1 MARSSECSAAGGFV
15 LHARGAVPLEADK
28 GLHTLYGH
36 ARTPFV
42 TLAWTQAWWEAF
54 GKGDRVLATWSETDG
69 EPAAAAWLR
78 RAPGGGLVS
87 PTNAHSGD
95 WDALAASEMAREHL
109 WEGLAAAGARWVRL
123 EAMRTQ
129 SESLE
134 AAQAAFSRAGYRV
147 VVEEGAR
154 SPYLELPGSF
164 DELMAGMSRNHRSQV
179 GRRRRSLEREGELT
193 FRTITGGAG
202 LDDALASVFE
212 VEASGW
218 KARAGTAILRE
229 PGAEELYRTFAR
241 AGARE
246 GILRIHLL
254 ELDGRAIAGD
264 LGAVVGG
271 VGYLLKT
278 GFDEDWSRL
287 SPGLVLRADVLR
299 ASIEEGLTGYD
310 FLGPDDP
317 YKLRWTETVR
327 PRATL
332 RAFRGAAALPGLTWR
347 RRLRPALKRAR
358 DAVRAR

>member
-1 MARSSECSAAGGFV
+1 MTESSAGNGFV
-15 LHARGAVPLEADK
+15 LHEPSAVPQAADEVP
-28 GLHTLYGH
+28 HTLYGH

-54 GKGDRVLATWSETDG
+54 GKGDPLLATVRDGGG
-69 EPAAAAWLR
+69 EPAAAAWLA
-78 RAPGGGLVS
+78 RARGGGIVT

-95 WDALAASEMAREHL
+95 WDALATSDGAREKL
-109 WEGLAAAGARWVRL
+109 WTGLADAGARWVRL
-123 EAMRTQ
+123 EAMRTR
-129 SESLE
+129 SPSLE
-134 AAQAAFSRAGYRV
+134 AAEAAFRRAGYRV

-154 SPYLELPGSF
+154 SPYLDLPAAF
-164 DELMAGMSRNHRSQV
+164 DELMSGMSRNHRSQV
-179 GRRRRSLEREGELT
+179 GRRRRALEREGELT
-193 FRTITGGAG
+193 FRTVTGGPE
-202 LDDALASVFE
+202 LENALTAVFT

-229 PGAEELYRTFAR
+229 PGAEQLYRSFAH
-241 AGARE
+241 ASARE
-246 GILRIHLL
+246 GTLRVYLL

-264 LGAVVGG
+264 LGAVTGG

-278 GFDEDWSRL
+278 GFDESWARL

-317 YKLRWTETVR
+317 YKLRWTDTVR

-332 RAFRGAAALPGLTWR
+332 RAFRGATAVPGVAWR

-358 DAVRAR
+358 DALPGR